1 MPNLPKY
8 EFSEEDESYIIT
20 NRDLRGIIIA
30 LFVAIIYG
38 LIVIY
43 NIIPNLP
50 LSGGLLDHSG
60 TRYIDMI
67 FGDNSLFNKGFVFI
81 ITLWFFLI
89 GLSYG
94 LVTKSI
100 RTNKDLTKGLSH
112 SLDGIGSVIVLI
124 FFASLFI
131 SIFKKTNIGIV
142 ITAALTKILT
152 VMDFTG
158 IGLVIVFLL
167 IVIISNLFT
176 SSSVIKWSI
185 MSGIAVPT
193 FMNASLSPEFAQI
206 IFNAG
211 DSITNGITPLFAYFV
226 IYIAFLE
233 KYSGNDSITI
243 KKGIKYM
250 LPYSLATFVV
260 WFILLVGFYIAG
272 IPLGIG
278 STPGIPFNL

>member
-1 MPNLPKY
+1 M
-8 EFSEEDESYIIT
+8 
-20 NRDLRGIIIA
+20 
-30 LFVAIIYG
+30 
-38 LIVIY
+38 
-43 NIIPNLP
+43 
-50 LSGGLLDHSG
+50 
-60 TRYIDMI
+60 
-67 FGDNSLFNKGFVFI
+67 
-81 ITLWFFLI
+81 
-89 GLSYG
+89 
-94 LVTKSI
+94 
-100 RTNKDLTKGLSH
+100 
-112 SLDGIGSVIVLI
+112 
-124 FFASLFI
+124 
-131 SIFKKTNIGIV
+131 V

-167 IVIISNLFT
+167 IVIISNIFT
-176 SSSVIKWSI
+176 SSSMIKWSI

-206 IFNAG
+206 IFSAG

-233 KYSGNDSITI
+233 KYSENDSITI
-243 KKGIKYM
+243 KKGLKYM
-250 LPYSLATFVV
+250 LPYSLATFVL